1 MDCQPHLCL
10 FYLSREWVSTFFIS
24 LSFIFPP
31 LFSILWDMK
40 IFCSHLVKQTHA
52 CAHTHIRQKQ
62 TCTHNTCTHATH
74 THAYTNVHTHVYMH
88 MIPYCM
94 PLSTLCFGL
103 NYPIF
108 YTCYHYMWLII
119 LYRRQYNRGQETLL
133 FAVSIFLL
141 SLSSVAKYMTM
152 FSSTIVKI
160 ITYFFEAFVL
170 L

>member
-1 MDCQPHLCL
+1 MLVLSLQRVSVHLL
-10 FYLSREWVSTFFIS
+10 YFPFLYLSSS
-24 LSFIFPP
+24 LLYSLGHEDFLQP
-31 LFSILWDMK
+31 SCETNTCM
-40 IFCSHLVKQTHA
+40 CTHTYQTKTNMYTQHMYT
-52 CAHTHIRQKQ
+52 CNAHTCIHK
-62 TCTHNTCTHATH
+62 CT
-74 THAYTNVHTHVYMH
+74 HTHVYMH

-160 ITYFFEAFVL
+160 ITYVFEAFVL